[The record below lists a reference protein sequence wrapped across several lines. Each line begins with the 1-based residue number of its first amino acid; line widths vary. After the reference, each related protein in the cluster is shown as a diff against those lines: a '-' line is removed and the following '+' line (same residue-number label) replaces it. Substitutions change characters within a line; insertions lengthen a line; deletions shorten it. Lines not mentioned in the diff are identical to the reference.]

1 MSAQQKVVLVTGCS
15 DGGIGSELC
24 KQYAAKGCKVYA
36 TARRIEAM
44 GSLTHPNI
52 ACARMDVTDEASI
65 KAVVDEINEKEG
77 RIDVLVNNAGL
88 TCSGPT
94 AEVDME
100 RIQRTYD
107 TNVFGIIRAARIVIP
122 HMAARKSG
130 TIVNIGSIL
139 GETPLPFAGIY
150 ASTKAAVRSLSE
162 TLYMECLP
170 LGISVVHVNTGGART
185 NIVKNMGQQFSVP
198 STTLYAP
205 YEEVIREEFNPK
217 RVEQGSPP
225 EHIARVVVEKSIAA
239 KPDRYISVGAG
250 SFLVDSILPWIPRG
264 WLLRMLWNF
273 MVEKKKTT
281 VDKSK

>member
-1 MSAQQKVVLVTGCS
+1 MAPVRELVLVTGCS

-44 GSLTHPNI
+44 SSLTHPNI
-52 ACARMDVTDEASI
+52 VRARMDVTDEASI
-65 KAVVDEINEKEG
+65 KAVVDEMIEKEG
-77 RIDVLVNNAGL
+77 RIDILVNNAGL
-88 TCSGPT
+88 TCSGPI
-94 AEVDME
+94 AEVDLE

-122 HMAARKSG
+122 HMAARNSG
-130 TIVNIGSIL
+130 AMSIL
-139 GETPLPFAGIY
+139 GRSWGQRIY
-150 ASTKAAVRSLSE
+150 ASSKAAVRALSE

-170 LGISVVHVNTGGART
+170 LGISVVFVNTGGART
-185 NIVKNMGQQFSVP
+185 NI
-198 STTLYAP
+198 

-225 EHIARVVVEKSIAA
+225 EDIARVVVEKSIAA
-239 KPDRYISVGAG
+239 KPDRYIAVGAG
-250 SFLVDSILPWIPRG
+250 SFLVDNILPWLPRG
-264 WLLRMLWNF
+264 WLLRTLWNF
-273 MVEKKKTT
+273 MVEKKKVA